1 MWKALQWLA
10 RRAGFSNLVSPMFEE
25 DEVTEVMVR
34 PWTPCHSERGKFV
47 HMIWDGRH
55 TLCGVR
61 LQTLV
66 AVPDARVDCL
76 QCHNALT
83 FN

>member
-10 RRAGFSNLVSPMFEE
+10 RRAGLRDYVLKMFDE

-34 PWTPCHSERGKFV
+34 PWTPVHSKRGKFV
-47 HMIWDGRH
+47 HMCHDGEN

-61 LQTLV
+61 LLLLV
-66 AVPDARVDCL
+66 PVPDARVDCL